1 MTGFLIRLCLKGTAF
16 GYNTLS
22 FPQWKFNFYNLN
34 PDKLLG
40 DAGCGV
46 CISHHEMCD
55 GGKCKCSD
63 GFIRHNNTCIGKV
76 LTGFIVYCKKS
87 FESDKYK
94 SSMAEKSEA
103 AVQRC
108 F

>member
-1 MTGFLIRLCLKGTAF
+1 
-16 GYNTLS
+16 
-22 FPQWKFNFYNLN
+22 
-34 PDKLLG
+34 
-40 DAGCGV
+40 
-46 CISHHEMCD
+46 MCD

-63 GFIRHNNTCIGKV
+63 GFIRHNNACIGKV

-108 F
+108 FWEKLFWKNEADLQENTHAKV